1 MGEYVLYN
9 GDSTELFD
17 KITSELSDEN
27 IIIVSDPPFNI
38 GYKYDTYEDKMS
50 EEDYYDMM
58 NYFFGELPCA
68 IIHYPEEQYKIS
80 RRINKIPDEIISW
93 VYPSNMNRQHRD
105 IVMYGVKPDFRKV
118 RQPYREDSAKTR
130 RLLAKGTGGAK
141 IYDWWEINQVKNT
154 SKEKTEHPCQMPIE
168 VMERLIGIL
177 PDDAVII
184 DPFMGS
190 GTTGVAV
197 LNMNRKQ
204 NALRKFIGIE
214 MDAKYYNIAKER
226 IKNAEYCNM

>member
-1 MGEYVLYN
+1 MEDCTLYH
-9 GDSTELFD
+9 GDSTKIFD
-17 KITSELSDEN
+17 DIITNIDNEN
-27 IIIVSDPPFNI
+27 IVIVSDPPFNI
-38 GYKYDTYEDKMS
+38 GYKYNTYDDKMS
-50 EEDYYDMM
+50 EDDYYDMM
-58 NYFFGELPCA
+58 YYFFGKLPCA

-80 RRINKIPDEIISW
+80 RRINKIPDEVISW

-105 IVMYGVKPDFRKV
+105 IVMYGIKPDFRKV

-168 VMERLIGIL
+168 VMERLVGIL
-177 PDDAVII
+177 PDDIIVI

-197 LNMNRKQ
+197 KNMNKKQ
-204 NALRKFIGIE
+204 GARRKFIGIE
-214 MDAKYYNIAKER
+214 MDDKYYKIANER
-226 IKNAEYCNM
+226 ISNA